1 MRMTLKAFLK
11 YVKHTTEG
19 FFGKMLSNV
28 VTCDVL
34 KAYKITFDG
43 LYSHAKQRHTNQTDI
58 SSVSCRGLRAFF
70 LWDSYPATKVF
81 GLICEEY

>member
-1 MRMTLKAFLK
+1 M
-11 YVKHTTEG
+11 TEG
-19 FFGKMLSNV
+19 FNGKMLSNV

-70 LWDSYPATKVF
+70 LWPEKPEIIFHSSMSISVMTALFET
-81 GLICEEY
+81 LCHR